1 MSTNNN
7 TVKSETNQ
15 TTTKQQDNGDIS
27 NDQVN
32 HMVDKNGNQIVSN
45 AYNNFGVDSPTLNFS
60 IPDWDYYKFATEL
73 NSFRKGLSGIATEP
87 GWFYFKIFFHFDE
100 KFGLLGDI
108 LQKKHDN
115 YIYGNTAYNYLVS
128 RKKLFKYDN
137 LTSRALALQKFV
149 KYLSFINCNAPWFFD
164 KIDGLDKAIV
174 SLHDFNKEKQLTIS
188 CLEDAVDMRLT
199 SLFHLYQYACYDEIN
214 MKEIIP
220 ENLRKFN
227 MTIVLYHV
235 PIKYFSTQVEG
246 LGFGAKTLASA
257 FSNRMSYKMFTFKGC
272 EFNLESLGGIVP
284 SSLDNAQPFNL
295 AKSGIIINYDRAY
308 THLMNEW
315 DQFMIGPDGIYFDK
329 KNKIFDKVEEIAFNT
344 TFNSRIDKI
353 IKATDNPSLALVD
366 SLIVK
371 PATVFVKQDISLGN
385 IYNINPKE
393 FKEKMLITM
402 SKYKYFG
409 NIYGLSVNEIKG
421 RIISSNN
428 SKIFLGNLFSDE
440 KVSINNY
447 LAVYNNN
454 ISKLDNNYI
463 NDLNNRTIEKNKNL
477 SSMYITAEYAKTISE
492 LDKRFTDRQ
501 NNINAQYS
509 GDIEKLASNIHKYNT
524 DNINFY
530 LNDTNQEYYFTSIQ
544 NLKDVWD
551 NLAVS
556 WKNVKSTLK
565 NALDN
570 AFKIRF

>member
-32 HMVDKNGNQIVSN
+32 HMVDENGNQITTN
-45 AYNNFGVDSPTLNFS
+45 AYSNFAVDSPTLNFS
-60 IPDWDYYKFATEL
+60 IPDWDYYTFADEL

-108 LQKKHDN
+108 IPKKHKN

-128 RKKLFKYDN
+128 RQKLFKYDN
-137 LTSRALALQKFV
+137 LTSRLLALQKFV

-174 SLHDFNKEKQLTIS
+174 SLNEFNKEKQLTIS

-235 PIKYFSTQVEG
+235 PIKYFSTEIESIG
-246 LGFGAKTLASA
+246 SSAKTLSAA

-272 EFNLESLGGIVP
+272 QFNLESLGGIVP
-284 SSLDNAQPFNL
+284 SSVDNAQPFNL

-344 TFNSRIDKI
+344 FNSRINNI

-366 SLIVK
+366 SLLLK
-371 PATVFVKQDISLGN
+371 PASVFVDQDISLGN

-393 FKEKMLITM
+393 FKEKMLTTM

-454 ISKLDNNYI
+454 TSKFDNEYI
-463 NDLNNRTIEKNKNL
+463 KDLNNRTIEKNKNL

-501 NNINAQYS
+501 DNINSQYR
-509 GDIEKLASNIHKYNT
+509 GDIEKLESNIYKYNT

-544 NLKDVWD
+544 NLKDVWN